1 MSERDR
7 EYYRRRAAEERE
19 AAALASSPAA
29 SAVHEDIASQ
39 YEMMARQ
46 AAHRPVLTPHYGT

>member
-19 AAALASSPAA
+19 AAALANSPAA
-29 SAVHEDIASQ
+29 SAVHEDIAKQ
-39 YEMMARQ
+39 YERMAEQ
-46 AAHRPVLTPHYGT
+46 AQHRPLLTPHYGT